1 MATATAKG
9 SALGRKKQELLEP
22 HVVRVPKGQAPEYI
36 SLNSWQQFC
45 WRFMGAYAR
54 GKVVKYPKLETDLL
68 KAHLKLRPEEF
79 LSTVYT
85 NFFFA
90 LIASIVVAVVMGSV
104 LAVLNLAVAGVLI
117 AVLVAV
123 MVPIVVLFGSL
134 GSPSGVAKKR
144 RRDIDM
150 KISSAMSFVSAM
162 ASANVNVDVIFKELA
177 RQPIYGCIREEAEW
191 ITRDTEFLGIDIL
204 TSLRRAAQRTP
215 SMRFQDFL
223 QGVVTTSTS
232 GGQLKPYFVVK
243 AEQYERENKL
253 DLKARMET
261 LGLMAETFVTVV
273 VAFPLFLAVI
283 LAIMSLIGSGGMAI
297 VIILYVI
304 MGVMVPIMQF
314 MFIFLIRSLTA
325 DI

>member
-9 SALGRKKQELLEP
+9 QAFGKKRGEMAEP

-36 SLNSWQQFC
+36 SLTSWQQFC

-54 GKVVKYPKLETDLL
+54 PKVSKYPRLEGELL

-85 NFFFA
+85 AFFFS
-90 LIASIVVAVVMGSV
+90 LIASIVVAVVVVTV
-104 LAVLNLAVAGVLI
+104 LALLGQALFGVII
-117 AVLVAV
+117 AVLVAFV
-123 MVPIVVLFGSL
+123 IPVAVLFGSL
-134 GSPSGVAKKR
+134 GGPSGVAKKR
-144 RRDIDM
+144 RRDIDY

-162 ASANVNVDVIFKELA
+162 SSANVNVDVIFKELSK
-177 RQPIYGCIREEAEW
+177 QPIYGSIREEAEW

-215 SMRFQDFL
+215 SLRFQDFL

-253 DLKARMET
+253 DMKARMET

-283 LAIMSLIGSGGMAI
+283 LAIMSLIGNGGFAI
-297 VIILYVI
+297 VIILYAI

-325 DI
+325 ET

>member
-1 MATATAKG
+1 VATATAKAG
-9 SALGRKKQELLEP
+9 KGTAAGFDEP
-22 HVVRVPKGQAPEYI
+22 HVVRVPKGAAPEYI
-36 SLNSWQQFC
+36 SLTSWQQFC
-45 WRFMGAYAR
+45 WRFMGSYAR
-54 GKVVKYPKLETDLL
+54 GKVPKFPRLETDLL

-79 LSTVYT
+79 LATVYASL
-85 NFFFA
+85 FFA
-90 LIASIVVAVVMGSV
+90 MIASMVVAVVLV
-104 LAVLNLAVAGVLI
+104 TFFAVINLALVGVMIAVLI
-117 AVLVAV
+117 AVVIPVAV
-123 MVPIVVLFGSL
+123 FYGAL
-134 GSPSGVAKKR
+134 GTPGGVAKR
-144 RRDIDM
+144 RKRDIDA

-162 ASANVNVDVIFKELA
+162 SSADVNVDVIFKELA
-177 RQPIYGCIREEAEW
+177 KQPIYGCIREEAEW

-215 SMRFQDFL
+215 SLRFQDFL

-232 GGQLKPYFVVK
+232 GGQLKPYFIVK

-253 DLKARMET
+253 DMKARMET

-283 LAIMSLIGSGGMAI
+283 LAIMSLIGSGGFGI
-297 VIILYVI
+297 VVILYVI

-325 DI
+325 DL